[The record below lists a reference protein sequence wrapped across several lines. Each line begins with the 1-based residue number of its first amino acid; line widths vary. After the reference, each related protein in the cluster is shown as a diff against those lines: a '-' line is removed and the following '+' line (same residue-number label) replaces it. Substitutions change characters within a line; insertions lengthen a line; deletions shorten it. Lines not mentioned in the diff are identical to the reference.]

1 MRSLVSPDYDL
12 VVVGCGL
19 AGSATAW
26 AAARR
31 GASVLVLDRYPAG
44 HRNGSSHGSAR
55 IVRRAYRDVLY
66 TQLAGEAFE
75 LWREVEEQSGT
86 TLLRL
91 LGGLDFGPGRDAALI
106 SAHLSACSVAHE
118 VLGAAEA
125 QRRWPG
131 MRFEGEVVHHF
142 QAGTMD
148 SQAAVD
154 AMTELARRNGADVRF
169 GRQVT
174 ALGVDRELARVETAD
189 GGTVTARRAV
199 VAAGPWVPSLAG
211 TLLPVPPVTV
221 TQQQVF
227 HFPRLDT
234 DAAPWPSVI
243 HVTEG
248 GGEFYHL
255 AGGRDGG
262 PGEDRKV
269 GEHDNGTVTTAE
281 TRDAVIDPASRRR
294 VVDYVQRWLPGL
306 DPSPRAEAS
315 CLYTHTPNGD
325 FLIERAGPYVVSSP
339 CSGHGA
345 KFAPLIGEL
354 NARLAFGEGEVPDRF
369 RLASHAATRGI
380 TVGL

>member
-1 MRSLVSPDYDL
+1 MGSPVSPDYDL

-31 GASVLVLDRYPAG
+31 GASVLVLEQFAAG
-44 HRNGSSHGSAR
+44 HRRGSSHGSSR

-66 TQLAGEAFE
+66 TRLSGEAFE
-75 LWREVEEQSGT
+75 LWREVEQQSGT
-86 TLLRL
+86 TLLRM
-91 LGGLDFGPGRDAALI
+91 LGALDFGPGRDAELI
-106 SAHLSACSVAHE
+106 SAHLTACSVAHE
-118 VLGAAEA
+118 VLAAVEA
-125 QRRWPG
+125 ERRWPG

-142 QAGTMD
+142 QAATMD

-154 AMTELARRNGADVRF
+154 AMTALAGRNGAEVTF
-169 GRQVT
+169 GRQVV
-174 ALGVDRELARVETAD
+174 ALRIEHDMARVELRD
-189 GGTVTARRAV
+189 GDAVTARRAV
-199 VAAGPWVPSLAG
+199 VAAGAWVQPLTG
-211 TLLPVPPVTV
+211 TLLPLPAITV

-227 HFPRLDT
+227 HFARLDV
-234 DAAPWPSVI
+234 DAPPWPSVI
-243 HVTEG
+243 HVPHD

-262 PGEDRKV
+262 PGDDRKV
-269 GEHDNGTVTTAE
+269 GEHGNGTETTAE
-281 TRDAVIDPASRRR
+281 TRDAVIDPSSRQR

-315 CLYTHTPNGD
+315 CLYTHTPSGD
-325 FLIERAGPYVVSSP
+325 FLIERAGPLVVCSP

-354 NARLAFGEGEVPDRF
+354 NVRLAFGEGDVPDRF
-369 RLASHAATRGI
+369 RSASHAATRDA
-380 TVGL
+380 TAGL

>member
-1 MRSLVSPDYDL
+1 MRSLVNPDYDL

-31 GASVLVLDRYPAG
+31 GASVLVLDRYGPG

-66 TQLAGEAFE
+66 TELAGEAFE
-75 LWREVEEQSGT
+75 LWREVEQQSGT
-86 TLLRL
+86 TLLRM
-91 LGGLDFGPGRDAALI
+91 LGALDFGPGRDAALI
-106 SAHLSACSVAHE
+106 SAHLTACSVAHE
-118 VLGAAEA
+118 VLAAAEA
-125 QRRWPG
+125 ERRWPG

-154 AMTELARRNGADVRF
+154 AMTALAERDGAEVRF
-169 GRQVT
+169 GQQVA
-174 ALGVDRELARVETAD
+174 ALGVEHDMARVELLGD
-189 GGTVTARRAV
+189 GALTARRAV
-199 VAAGPWVPSLAG
+199 LAAGARVPSLVGA
-211 TLLPVPPVTV
+211 LLPLPPVTV

-227 HFPRLDT
+227 HFPRRDSR
-234 DAAPWPSVI
+234 AAPWPSVI
-243 HVTEG
+243 HVTHG

-262 PGEDRKV
+262 PGDDRKV
-269 GEHDNGTVTTAE
+269 GEHGNGTATTAE
-281 TRDAVIDPASRRR
+281 TRDAVIDPSSRRR

-306 DPSPRAEAS
+306 EPSPRAEAS

-325 FLIERAGPYVVSSP
+325 FLIERAGPFVVSSP

-354 NARLAFGEGEVPDRF
+354 NVRLAFGEGDVPDRF
-369 RLASHAATRGI
+369 RLASHAAARGV